1 MKQIQFK
8 KLRLL
13 NFCGIRNAEYEFGD
27 ELTIIKGKNG
37 LGKSTIANAIIYT
50 LFGKDINGNSLDI
63 KTFDKDHN
71 IIKEIPHEVELT
83 VRIID
88 TGMEPAIMNEIVL
101 KRTLTDSWKGEECR
115 NTFKYFVNGEI
126 STASDF
132 KDVVDSICPED
143 VFRLCSSTRD
153 FVCRPWQEQRNKLQ
167 ALVGNITTD
176 DIAQGDEKFNF
187 VVEALRKQDI
197 DKYVHHLKY
206 SRKEVQDQLDSV
218 PIRLEELNKSL
229 PEAQDWEAL
238 ATEKAQLNDK
248 LVWYANKIQEIR
260 TGGADKVRLDAIRKQ
275 IDFAEKRKR
284 NMEQGALNLATE
296 LATKHQSDVLTTNA
310 AVASAQLLVDG
321 LKAEMK
327 GLNDTK
333 IHAGKQKEECEKQ
346 ANEINQKTDEA
357 NASTWAWNADDGIC
371 PHCGQPLPAE
381 DVERIKKESEQNFNN
396 RKANTLKK
404 LDEDFDKL
412 QETYTSLK
420 KILEDADKDMQNNIN
435 NMTAAHKQLK
445 EAEFKKLEV
454 DADKPKTYEQILAE
468 KEEYQQV
475 VKELADLQAELDKP
489 SETSSEETA
498 KMLAEL
504 EKEREPIGIRYNEVL
519 ELLGKKEAFDR
530 ITARIAEIN
539 EDKLTYQTQLDELDE
554 QLDVAREYNQKAGQV
569 LEDRV
574 NEHFRFV
581 KWSMFKTNLKGEREA
596 TCECYHDGVPY
607 LRLNTA
613 AKVNAGIDIAYTFA
627 KCNEIEVP
635 MLLDECE
642 SVNHPICRGGQ
653 QIRMVVTTDDE
664 LKFEYPAPTVM
675 E

>member
-8 KLRLL
+8 KIKLL

-27 ELTIIKGKNG
+27 ALTIVKGKNG
-37 LGKSTIANAIIYT
+37 LGKTSVANAILYA

-83 VRIID
+83 LSVD
-88 TGMEPAIMNEIVL
+88 GEETVL

-115 NTFKYFVNGEI
+115 NTFNYYVNGEI
-126 STASDF
+126 STAGDF
-132 KDVVDSICPED
+132 KNVVDSICPED

-176 DIAQGDEKFNF
+176 DITQGDEKFDF

-197 DKYVHHLKY
+197 DKYVHHIKY
-206 SRKEVQDQLDSV
+206 KRKEVQEQLDAV

-229 PEAQDWEAL
+229 PEVQDWEAL
-238 ATEKAQLNDK
+238 STEKAQLNEK
-248 LVWYANKIQEIR
+248 LVELANKMQEIR
-260 TGGADKVRLDAIRKQ
+260 TGGADKVRLDAIRKK
-275 IDFAEKRKR
+275 IDFANKRKM
-284 NMEQGALNLATE
+284 NMEQGALNLSTE
-296 LATKHQSDVLTTNA
+296 IATKHQSDILTANA
-310 AVASAQLLVDG
+310 AVASAKRLVDD

-357 NASTWAWNADDGIC
+357 NASTWEWNAEDGIC

-412 QETYTSLK
+412 QETYTNLK
-420 KILEDADKDMQNNIN
+420 KILEDADKYMQDNMN
-435 NMTAAHKQLK
+435 NMTAAQKQLK

-489 SETSSEETA
+489 SETSSEETV

-519 ELLGKKEAFDR
+519 ESLGTKESFDR

-539 EDKLTYQTQLDELDE
+539 EDKANYQTQLDELDE
-554 QLDVAREYNQKAGQV
+554 KLDIASEYNQKACQL

-574 NEHFRFV
+574 NEHFSFV
-581 KWSMFKTNLKGEREA
+581 KWSMFKTNLKGERET

-607 LRLNTA
+607 RRLNTA
-613 AKVNAGIDIAYTFA
+613 AKVNAGIDIAYPFA
-627 KCNEIEVP
+627 KYNEIEVP

-642 SVNHPICRGGQ
+642 SVNHPICSGGQ
-653 QIRMVVTTDDE
+653 QIRFIVTTDDE
-664 LKFEYPAPTVM
+664 LKFEYPALAVM

>member
-37 LGKSTIANAIIYT
+37 LGKSTIANAIFYT

-71 IIKEIPHEVELT
+71 IIREIPHEVELT
-83 VRIID
+83 VRVHCIGEEGASNQVII
-88 TGMEPAIMNEIVL
+88 L
-101 KRTLTDSWKGEECR
+101 KRKLTDSWDVDKCT
-115 NTFKYFVNGEI
+115 NTYKYFVNGDI
-126 STASDF
+126 CTANDYCN
-132 KDVVDSICPED
+132 VVDSICPYD
-143 VFRLCSSTRD
+143 AFRLCSSSRH
-153 FVCRPWQEQRNKLQ
+153 FVCLSWQEQRNKLQ
-167 ALVGNITTD
+167 ALVGNISTD
-176 DIAQGDEKFNF
+176 DITQGDEKFDF

-229 PEAQDWEAL
+229 PKAQDWEAL
-238 ATEKAQLNDK
+238 ATEKAQLNEK
-248 LVWYANKIQEIR
+248 LVELANKIQEIR
-260 TGGADKVRLDAIRKQ
+260 TGGADKVRLDAIRKK

-284 NMEQGALNLATE
+284 NMEQSAMNLATE
-296 LATKHQSDVLTTNA
+296 QATKHQSDVITANIA
-310 AVASAQLLVDG
+310 ATKAQSLVDD
-321 LKAEMK
+321 LKATMRGYTESE
-327 GLNDTK
+327 
-333 IHAGKQKEECEKQ
+333 IHAKDKKEECERKV
-346 ANEINQKTDEA
+346 ADINNRLDEL
-357 NASTWAWNADDGIC
+357 SKSRWSWNAEDGIC

-381 DVERIKKESEQNFNN
+381 DVERIKKESKDRFNEHKSN
-396 RKANTLKK
+396 ASKKIQEEFNGIQQEYTDAKNILEKLDNDRMVTTNQLVKANKT
-404 LDEDFDKL
+404 
-412 QETYTSLK
+412 
-420 KILEDADKDMQNNIN
+420 
-435 NMTAAHKQLK
+435 LK
-445 EAEFKKLEV
+445 EAEFKKREV
-454 DADKPKTYEQILAE
+454 DAEKPKTYEQILAE

-489 SETSSEETA
+489 SETEETS
-498 KMLAEL
+498 KMLTEL

-539 EDKLTYQTQLDELDE
+539 EYKLTYRAQLDELDK
-554 QLDVAREYNQKAGQV
+554 QLDVVREYNQKADQL

-607 LRLNTA
+607 RRLNTA

-627 KCNEIEVP
+627 KYNEIEVP

-653 QIRMVVTTDDE
+653 QIRMVVTTDDK
-664 LKFEYPAPTVM
+664 LKFEYPDPALI
-675 E
+675 

>member
-37 LGKSTIANAIIYT
+37 LGKSTIANAILYT

-71 IIKEIPHEVELT
+71 IIREIPHEVELT
-83 VRIID
+83 VRVHCIGEEGASNQVII
-88 TGMEPAIMNEIVL
+88 L
-101 KRTLTDSWKGEECR
+101 KRKLTDSWDVDKCT
-115 NTFKYFVNGEI
+115 NTYKYFVNGDI
-126 STASDF
+126 CTANDYCN
-132 KDVVDSICPED
+132 VVDSICPYD
-143 VFRLCSSTRD
+143 AFRLCSSSRH
-153 FVCRPWQEQRNKLQ
+153 FVCLSWQEQRNKLQ
-167 ALVGNITTD
+167 ALVGNISTD
-176 DIAQGDEKFNF
+176 DITQGDEKFDF

-229 PEAQDWEAL
+229 PKAQDWEAL
-238 ATEKAQLNDK
+238 ATEKAQLNEK
-248 LVWYANKIQEIR
+248 LVELANKIQEIR
-260 TGGADKVRLDAIRKQ
+260 TGGADKVRLDAIRKK

-284 NMEQGALNLATE
+284 NMEQSAMNLATE
-296 LATKHQSDVLTTNA
+296 QATKHQSDVITVNIA
-310 AVASAQLLVDG
+310 ATKAQSLVDD
-321 LKAEMK
+321 LKATMRGYTESE
-327 GLNDTK
+327 
-333 IHAGKQKEECEKQ
+333 IHAKDKKEECERKV
-346 ANEINQKTDEA
+346 ADINNRLDEL
-357 NASTWAWNADDGIC
+357 SKSRWSWNAEDGIC

-381 DVERIKKESEQNFNN
+381 DVERIKKESKDRFNERKSN
-396 RKANTLKK
+396 ASKKIQEEFNGIQQEYTDAKNLLEKLDNDRMVTTNQLVKANKTLK
-404 LDEDFDKL
+404 
-412 QETYTSLK
+412 ET
-420 KILEDADKDMQNNIN
+420 
-435 NMTAAHKQLK
+435 
-445 EAEFKKLEV
+445 EFKKREV
-454 DADKPKTYEQILAE
+454 DAEKPKTYEQILAE

-489 SETSSEETA
+489 SETEETS
-498 KMLAEL
+498 KMLTEL

-539 EDKLTYQTQLDELDE
+539 EHKLTYRAQLDELDK
-554 QLDVAREYNQKAGQV
+554 QLDVVREYNQKADQL

-574 NEHFRFV
+574 NEHFSFV

-607 LRLNTA
+607 RRLNTA

-627 KCNEIEVP
+627 KYNEIEVP

-664 LKFEYPAPTVM
+664 LKFEYPSLAVM

>member
-37 LGKSTIANAIIYT
+37 LGKSTIANAILYT

-71 IIKEIPHEVELT
+71 IIREIPHEVELT
-83 VRIID
+83 VRVHCIGEEGASNQVII
-88 TGMEPAIMNEIVL
+88 L
-101 KRTLTDSWKGEECR
+101 KRKLTDSWDVDKCT
-115 NTFKYFVNGEI
+115 NTYKYFVNGDI
-126 STASDF
+126 CTANDYCN
-132 KDVVDSICPED
+132 VVDSICPYD
-143 VFRLCSSTRD
+143 AFRLCSSSRH
-153 FVCRPWQEQRNKLQ
+153 FVCLSWQEQRNKLQ
-167 ALVGNITTD
+167 ALVGNISTD
-176 DIAQGDEKFNF
+176 DIAQGDEKFDF

-229 PEAQDWEAL
+229 PKAQDWEAL
-238 ATEKAQLNDK
+238 ATEKAQLNEK
-248 LVWYANKIQEIR
+248 LVELANKIQEIR
-260 TGGADKVRLDAIRKQ
+260 TGGADKVRLDAIRKK
-275 IDFAEKRKR
+275 IEFAEKRKH
-284 NMEQGALNLATE
+284 NMEQGAMNLATE
-296 LATKHQSDVLTTNA
+296 QATKHQSDVITANIA
-310 AVASAQLLVDG
+310 ATKAQSLVDD
-321 LKAEMK
+321 LKATMRGYTESE
-327 GLNDTK
+327 
-333 IHAGKQKEECEKQ
+333 IHAKDKKEECERKV
-346 ANEINQKTDEA
+346 ADINNRLDEL
-357 NASTWAWNADDGIC
+357 SKSRWSWNAEDGIC

-381 DVERIKKESEQNFNN
+381 DVERIKKESKDRFNEHKSN
-396 RKANTLKK
+396 ASKKIQEEFSDIQQEYTDAKNILEKLDNDRMVTTNQLVKANKT
-404 LDEDFDKL
+404 
-412 QETYTSLK
+412 
-420 KILEDADKDMQNNIN
+420 
-435 NMTAAHKQLK
+435 LK
-445 EAEFKKLEV
+445 EAEFKKREV
-454 DADKPKTYEQILAE
+454 DAEKPKTYEQILAE

-489 SETSSEETA
+489 SETEETS
-498 KMLAEL
+498 KMLTEL

-539 EDKLTYQTQLDELDE
+539 EDKLTYRAQLDELDK
-554 QLDVAREYNQKAGQV
+554 QLDVVREYNQKADQL

-607 LRLNTA
+607 RRLNTA

-627 KCNEIEVP
+627 KYNEIEVP

-664 LKFEYPAPTVM
+664 LKFEYPSLAVI

>member
-1 MKQIQFK
+1 MKKIIFK
-8 KLRLL
+8 SLTML
-13 NFCGIRNAEYEFGD
+13 NFKGVRHLKVEFGD
-27 ELTIIKGKNG
+27 NLTIISGKNA
-37 LGKSTIANAIIYT
+37 LGKSSIADAIMWV
-50 LFGKDINGNSLDI
+50 LFNTGNDGNSLDI
-63 KTFDKDHN
+63 KTFDKNHN

-83 VRIID
+83 LSVD
-88 TGMEPAIMNEIVL
+88 GEETVL

-115 NTFKYFVNGEI
+115 NTFKYYVNGEI
-126 STASDF
+126 STAGDF
-132 KDVVDSICPED
+132 KNVVDSICPED

-167 ALVGNITTD
+167 ALVGNITTE
-176 DIAQGDEKFNF
+176 DITQGDEKFDF

-197 DKYVHHLKY
+197 DKYVHHIKY
-206 SRKEVQDQLDSV
+206 KRKEVQEQLDAV

-238 ATEKAQLNDK
+238 STEKAQLNEK
-248 LVWYANKIQEIR
+248 LVELANKMQEIR
-260 TGGADKVRLDAIRKQ
+260 TGGADKVRLDAIRKK
-275 IDFAEKRKR
+275 IDFANKRKM
-284 NMEQGALNLATE
+284 NMEQGALNLSTE
-296 LATKHQSDVLTTNA
+296 IATKHQSDILTANA
-310 AVASAQLLVDG
+310 AVASAQRLVDD

-357 NASTWAWNADDGIC
+357 NASTWEWNAEDGIC

-420 KILEDADKDMQNNIN
+420 KILEDADKYMQDNMN
-435 NMTAAHKQLK
+435 NMTAAQKQLK

-475 VKELADLQAELDKP
+475 VKELADLQTEPDKP
-489 SETSSEETA
+489 SETSSEESA

-504 EKEREPIGIRYNEVL
+504 EKEREPIGIRYNDVL
-519 ELLGKKEAFDR
+519 ESLGTKESFDR

-539 EDKLTYQTQLDELDE
+539 EDKVNYQTQLDELDE
-554 QLDVAREYNQKAGQV
+554 KLDIASEYNQKACQL
-569 LEDRV
+569 LEDRI
-574 NEHFRFV
+574 NEHFSYV
-581 KWSMFKTNLKGEREA
+581 KFSLFKTNLKGERET

-607 LRLNTA
+607 RRLNTA

-627 KCNEIEVP
+627 KYNEIEVP

-653 QIRMVVTTDDE
+653 QIRFVVTTDDE
-664 LKFEYPAPTVM
+664 LKFEYPALAVM

>member
-37 LGKSTIANAIIYT
+37 LGKSTIANAILYT

-71 IIKEIPHEVELT
+71 IIREIPHEVELT
-83 VRIID
+83 VRVHCIGEEGASNQVII
-88 TGMEPAIMNEIVL
+88 L
-101 KRTLTDSWKGEECR
+101 KRKLTDSWDVDKCT
-115 NTFKYFVNGEI
+115 NTYKYFVNGDI
-126 STASDF
+126 CTANDYCN
-132 KDVVDSICPED
+132 VVDSICPYD
-143 VFRLCSSTRD
+143 AFRLCSSSRH
-153 FVCRPWQEQRNKLQ
+153 FVCLSWQEQRNKLQ
-167 ALVGNITTD
+167 ALVGNISTD
-176 DIAQGDEKFNF
+176 DITQGDEKFDF

-229 PEAQDWEAL
+229 PKAQDWEAL
-238 ATEKAQLNDK
+238 ATEKAQLNEK
-248 LVWYANKIQEIR
+248 LVELANKIQEIR
-260 TGGADKVRLDAIRKQ
+260 TGGADKVRLDAIRKK

-284 NMEQGALNLATE
+284 NMEQSAMNLATE
-296 LATKHQSDVLTTNA
+296 QATKHQSDVITANIA
-310 AVASAQLLVDG
+310 ATKAQSLVDD
-321 LKAEMK
+321 LKATMRGYTESE
-327 GLNDTK
+327 
-333 IHAGKQKEECEKQ
+333 IHAKDKKEECERKV
-346 ANEINQKTDEA
+346 ADINNRLDEL
-357 NASTWAWNADDGIC
+357 SKSRWSWNAEDGIC

-381 DVERIKKESEQNFNN
+381 DVERIKKESKDRFNEHKSN
-396 RKANTLKK
+396 ASKKIQEEFNGIQQEYTDAKNILEKLDNDRMVTTNQLVKANKT
-404 LDEDFDKL
+404 
-412 QETYTSLK
+412 
-420 KILEDADKDMQNNIN
+420 
-435 NMTAAHKQLK
+435 LK
-445 EAEFKKLEV
+445 EAEFKKREV
-454 DADKPKTYEQILAE
+454 DAEKPKTYEQILAE

-489 SETSSEETA
+489 SETEETS
-498 KMLAEL
+498 KMLTEL

-539 EDKLTYQTQLDELDE
+539 EDKLTYRAQLDELDK
-554 QLDVAREYNQKAGQV
+554 QLDVVREYNQKADQL

-607 LRLNTA
+607 RRLNTA

-627 KCNEIEVP
+627 KYNEIEVP

-664 LKFEYPAPTVM
+664 LKFEYPSLAVM

>member
-37 LGKSTIANAIIYT
+37 LGKSTIANAILYT

-71 IIKEIPHEVELT
+71 IIREIPHEVELT
-83 VRIID
+83 VRVHCIGEEGASNQVII
-88 TGMEPAIMNEIVL
+88 L
-101 KRTLTDSWKGEECR
+101 KRKLTDSWDVDKCT
-115 NTFKYFVNGEI
+115 NTYKYFVNGDI
-126 STASDF
+126 CTANDYCN
-132 KDVVDSICPED
+132 VVDSICPYD
-143 VFRLCSSTRD
+143 AFRLCSSSRH
-153 FVCRPWQEQRNKLQ
+153 FVCLSWQEQRNKLQ
-167 ALVGNITTD
+167 ALVGNISTD
-176 DIAQGDEKFNF
+176 DITQGDEKFDF

-229 PEAQDWEAL
+229 PKAQDWEAL
-238 ATEKAQLNDK
+238 ATEKAQLNEK
-248 LVWYANKIQEIR
+248 LVELANKIQEIR
-260 TGGADKVRLDAIRKQ
+260 TGGADKVRLDAIRKK

-284 NMEQGALNLATE
+284 NMEQSAMNLATE
-296 LATKHQSDVLTTNA
+296 QATKHQSDVITVNIA
-310 AVASAQLLVDG
+310 ATKAQSLVDD
-321 LKAEMK
+321 LKATMRGYTESE
-327 GLNDTK
+327 
-333 IHAGKQKEECEKQ
+333 IHAKDKKEECERKV
-346 ANEINQKTDEA
+346 ADINNRLDEL
-357 NASTWAWNADDGIC
+357 SKSRWSWNAEDGIC

-381 DVERIKKESEQNFNN
+381 DVERIKKESKDRFNERKSN
-396 RKANTLKK
+396 ASKKIQEEFNGIQQEYTDAKNLLEKLDNDRMVTTNQLVKANKTLK
-404 LDEDFDKL
+404 
-412 QETYTSLK
+412 ET
-420 KILEDADKDMQNNIN
+420 
-435 NMTAAHKQLK
+435 
-445 EAEFKKLEV
+445 EFKKREV
-454 DADKPKTYEQILAE
+454 DAEKPKTYEQILAE

-475 VKELADLQAELDKP
+475 VKELADLQDELDKP
-489 SETSSEETA
+489 SETEETS
-498 KMLAEL
+498 KMLTEL

-539 EDKLTYQTQLDELDE
+539 EHKLTYRAQLDELDK
-554 QLDVAREYNQKAGQV
+554 QLDVVREYNQKADQL

-574 NEHFRFV
+574 NEHFSFV

-607 LRLNTA
+607 RRLNTA

-627 KCNEIEVP
+627 KYNEIEVP

-664 LKFEYPAPTVM
+664 LKFEYPSLAVM

>member
-37 LGKSTIANAIIYT
+37 LGKSTIANAIFYT

-71 IIKEIPHEVELT
+71 IIREIPHEVELT
-83 VRIID
+83 VRVHCIGEEGASNQVII
-88 TGMEPAIMNEIVL
+88 L
-101 KRTLTDSWKGEECR
+101 KRKLTDSWDVDKCT
-115 NTFKYFVNGEI
+115 NTYKYFVNGDI
-126 STASDF
+126 CTANDYCN
-132 KDVVDSICPED
+132 VVDSICPYD
-143 VFRLCSSTRD
+143 AFRLCSSSRH
-153 FVCRPWQEQRNKLQ
+153 FVCLSWQEQRNKLQ
-167 ALVGNITTD
+167 ALVGNISTD
-176 DIAQGDEKFNF
+176 DITQGDEKFDF

-229 PEAQDWEAL
+229 PKAQDWEAL
-238 ATEKAQLNDK
+238 ATEKAQLNEK
-248 LVWYANKIQEIR
+248 LVELANKIQEIR
-260 TGGADKVRLDAIRKQ
+260 TGGADKVRLDAIRKK

-284 NMEQGALNLATE
+284 NMEQSAMNLATE
-296 LATKHQSDVLTTNA
+296 QATKHQSDVITVNIA
-310 AVASAQLLVDG
+310 ATKAQSLVDD
-321 LKAEMK
+321 LKATMRGYTESE
-327 GLNDTK
+327 
-333 IHAGKQKEECEKQ
+333 IHAKDKKEECERKV
-346 ANEINQKTDEA
+346 ADINNRLDEL
-357 NASTWAWNADDGIC
+357 SKSRWSWNAEDGIC

-381 DVERIKKESEQNFNN
+381 DVERIKKESKDRFNERKSN
-396 RKANTLKK
+396 ASKKIQEEFNGIQQEYTDAKNLLEKLDNDRMVTTNQLVKANKTLK
-404 LDEDFDKL
+404 
-412 QETYTSLK
+412 ET
-420 KILEDADKDMQNNIN
+420 
-435 NMTAAHKQLK
+435 
-445 EAEFKKLEV
+445 EFKKREV
-454 DADKPKTYEQILAE
+454 DAEKPKTYEQILAE

-489 SETSSEETA
+489 SETEETS
-498 KMLAEL
+498 KMLTEL

-539 EDKLTYQTQLDELDE
+539 EHKLTYRAQLDELDK
-554 QLDVAREYNQKAGQV
+554 QLDVVREYNQKADQL

-574 NEHFRFV
+574 NEHFSFV

-607 LRLNTA
+607 RRLNTA

-627 KCNEIEVP
+627 KYNEIEVP

-664 LKFEYPAPTVM
+664 LKFEYPSLAVM

>member
-37 LGKSTIANAIIYT
+37 LGKSTIANAIFYT

-71 IIKEIPHEVELT
+71 IIREIPHEVELT
-83 VRIID
+83 VRVHCIGEEGASNQVII
-88 TGMEPAIMNEIVL
+88 L
-101 KRTLTDSWKGEECR
+101 KRKLTDSWDVDKCT
-115 NTFKYFVNGEI
+115 NTYKYFVNGDI
-126 STASDF
+126 CTANDYCN
-132 KDVVDSICPED
+132 VVDSICPYD
-143 VFRLCSSTRD
+143 AFRLCSSSRH
-153 FVCRPWQEQRNKLQ
+153 FVCLSWQEQRNKLQ
-167 ALVGNITTD
+167 ALVGNISTD
-176 DIAQGDEKFNF
+176 DITQGDEKFDF

-229 PEAQDWEAL
+229 PKAQDWEAL
-238 ATEKAQLNDK
+238 ATEKAQLNEK
-248 LVWYANKIQEIR
+248 LVELANKIQEIR
-260 TGGADKVRLDAIRKQ
+260 TGGADKVRLDAIRKK

-284 NMEQGALNLATE
+284 NMEQSAMNLATE
-296 LATKHQSDVLTTNA
+296 QATKHQSDVITVYIA
-310 AVASAQLLVDG
+310 ATKAQSLADD
-321 LKAEMK
+321 LKATMRGYTESE
-327 GLNDTK
+327 
-333 IHAGKQKEECEKQ
+333 IHAKDKKEECERKV
-346 ANEINQKTDEA
+346 ADINNRLEELSK
-357 NASTWAWNADDGIC
+357 SRWSWNAEDGIC

-381 DVERIKKESEQNFNN
+381 DVERIKKESKDRFNERKSN
-396 RKANTLKK
+396 ASKKVQEEFNGIQQEYTDAKNILEKLDNDRMVTTNQLVKANKT
-404 LDEDFDKL
+404 
-412 QETYTSLK
+412 
-420 KILEDADKDMQNNIN
+420 
-435 NMTAAHKQLK
+435 LK

-454 DADKPKTYEQILAE
+454 DAEKPKTYEQILAE

-475 VKELADLQAELDKP
+475 VKGIADLQAELDKP
-489 SETSSEETA
+489 SETEETS
-498 KMLAEL
+498 KMLTEL

-539 EDKLTYQTQLDELDE
+539 EYKLTYRAQLDELDK
-554 QLDVAREYNQKAGQV
+554 QLDVVREYNQKADQL

-607 LRLNTA
+607 RRLNTA

-627 KCNEIEVP
+627 KYNEIEVP

-653 QIRMVVTTDDE
+653 QIRMVVTTDDK
-664 LKFEYPAPTVM
+664 LKFEYPSLAVM

>member
-8 KLRLL
+8 KIKLL

-37 LGKSTIANAIIYT
+37 LGKSTIANSILYA

-63 KTFDKDHN
+63 KTFDKNHN

-83 VRIID
+83 LSVD
-88 TGMEPAIMNEIVL
+88 GDEIVL

-115 NTFKYFVNGEI
+115 NTFKYYVDGEI
-126 STASDF
+126 FTAGDF
-132 KDVVDSICPED
+132 KNVVDSICPED

-167 ALVGNITTD
+167 ALVGHITSD
-176 DIAQGDEKFNF
+176 DITQGDEKFDF

-197 DKYVHHLKY
+197 DKYVHHIKY
-206 SRKEVQDQLDSV
+206 KRKEVQEQLDAV

-238 ATEKAQLNDK
+238 STEKAQLNEK
-248 LVWYANKIQEIR
+248 LVELANKMQEIR
-260 TGGADKVRLDAIRKQ
+260 TGGADKVRLDAIRKK
-275 IDFAEKRKR
+275 IDFANKRKM
-284 NMEQGALNLATE
+284 NMEQGALNLSTE
-296 LATKHQSDVLTTNA
+296 IATKHQSDILTANA
-310 AVASAQLLVDG
+310 AVASAQRLVDD

-357 NASTWAWNADDGIC
+357 NASTWEWNAEDGIC

-420 KILEDADKDMQNNIN
+420 KILEDADKYMQDNMN
-435 NMTAAHKQLK
+435 NMTAAQKQLK
-445 EAEFKKLEV
+445 EAEYKKLEI

-519 ELLGKKEAFDR
+519 ELLGTKESFDR
-530 ITARIAEIN
+530 ITARIAAIN
-539 EDKLTYQTQLDELDE
+539 EDKLSYQTLLDELDE
-554 QLDVAREYNQKAGQV
+554 KLDIASEYNQKACQL
-569 LEDRV
+569 LEDRI
-574 NEHFRFV
+574 NEHFSYV
-581 KWSMFKTNLKGEREA
+581 KFSLFKTNLKGERET
-596 TCECYHDGVPY
+596 TCECYHAGVPY
-607 LRLNTA
+607 RRLNTA

-627 KCNEIEVP
+627 KYNEIEVP

-653 QIRMVVTTDDE
+653 QIRFVVTTDDE
-664 LKFEYPAPTVM
+664 LKFEYPALAVM

>member
-37 LGKSTIANAIIYT
+37 LGKSTIANAILYT

-71 IIKEIPHEVELT
+71 IIREIPHEAELT
-83 VRIID
+83 VRVHCIGEEGASNQVII
-88 TGMEPAIMNEIVL
+88 L
-101 KRTLTDSWKGEECR
+101 KRKLTDSWDVDKCT
-115 NTFKYFVNGEI
+115 NTYKYFVNGDI
-126 STASDF
+126 CTANDYCN
-132 KDVVDSICPED
+132 VVDSICPYD
-143 VFRLCSSTRD
+143 AFRLCSSSRH
-153 FVCRPWQEQRNKLQ
+153 FVCLSWQEQRNKLQ
-167 ALVGNITTD
+167 ALVGNISTD
-176 DIAQGDEKFNF
+176 DITQGDEKFDF

-229 PEAQDWEAL
+229 PKAQDWEAL
-238 ATEKAQLNDK
+238 AIEKAQLNEK
-248 LVWYANKIQEIR
+248 LVELANKIQEIR
-260 TGGADKVRLDAIRKQ
+260 TGGADKVRLDAIRKK

-284 NMEQGALNLATE
+284 NMEQSAMNLATE
-296 LATKHQSDVLTTNA
+296 QATKHQSDVITANIA
-310 AVASAQLLVDG
+310 ATKAQSLVDD
-321 LKAEMK
+321 LKATMRGYTESE
-327 GLNDTK
+327 
-333 IHAGKQKEECEKQ
+333 IHAKDKKEECERKV
-346 ANEINQKTDEA
+346 ADINNRLDEL
-357 NASTWAWNADDGIC
+357 SKSRWSWNAEDGIC

-381 DVERIKKESEQNFNN
+381 DVERIKKESKDRFNEHKSN
-396 RKANTLKK
+396 ASKKIQEEFNGIQQEYTDAKNILEKLDNDRMVTTNQLVKANKTLK
-404 LDEDFDKL
+404 
-412 QETYTSLK
+412 ET
-420 KILEDADKDMQNNIN
+420 
-435 NMTAAHKQLK
+435 
-445 EAEFKKLEV
+445 EFKKREV
-454 DADKPKTYEQILAE
+454 DAEKPKTYEQILAE

-489 SETSSEETA
+489 SETEETS
-498 KMLAEL
+498 KMLTEL

-539 EDKLTYQTQLDELDE
+539 EDKLTYRAQLDELDK
-554 QLDVAREYNQKAGQV
+554 QLDVVREYNQKADQL

-574 NEHFRFV
+574 NEHFSFV

-607 LRLNTA
+607 RRLNTA

-627 KCNEIEVP
+627 KYNEIEVP

-664 LKFEYPAPTVM
+664 LKFEYPSLAVM

>member
-37 LGKSTIANAIIYT
+37 LGKSTIANAILYT

-63 KTFDKDHN
+63 KTFDKDNN
-71 IIKEIPHEVELT
+71 IIREIPHEVELT
-83 VRIID
+83 VRVHCIGEEGASNQVII
-88 TGMEPAIMNEIVL
+88 L
-101 KRTLTDSWKGEECR
+101 KRKLTDSWDVDKCT
-115 NTFKYFVNGEI
+115 NTYKYFVNGDI
-126 STASDF
+126 CTANDYCN
-132 KDVVDSICPED
+132 VVDSICPYD
-143 VFRLCSSTRD
+143 AFRLCSSSRH
-153 FVCRPWQEQRNKLQ
+153 FVCLSWQEQRNKLQ
-167 ALVGNITTD
+167 ALVGNISTD
-176 DIAQGDEKFNF
+176 DITQGDEKFDF

-229 PEAQDWEAL
+229 PKAQDWEAL
-238 ATEKAQLNDK
+238 ATEKAQLNEK
-248 LVWYANKIQEIR
+248 LVELANKIQEIR
-260 TGGADKVRLDAIRKQ
+260 TGGADKVRLDAIRKK

-284 NMEQGALNLATE
+284 NMEQSAMNLATE
-296 LATKHQSDVLTTNA
+296 QATKHQSDVITANIA
-310 AVASAQLLVDG
+310 ATKAQSLVDD
-321 LKAEMK
+321 LKATMRGYTESE
-327 GLNDTK
+327 
-333 IHAGKQKEECEKQ
+333 IHAKDKKEECERKV
-346 ANEINQKTDEA
+346 ADINNRLDEL
-357 NASTWAWNADDGIC
+357 SKSRWSWNAEDGIC

-381 DVERIKKESEQNFNN
+381 DVERIKKESKDRFNEHKSN
-396 RKANTLKK
+396 ASKKIQEEFNGIQQEYTDAKNILEKLDNDRMVTTNQLVKANKT
-404 LDEDFDKL
+404 
-412 QETYTSLK
+412 
-420 KILEDADKDMQNNIN
+420 
-435 NMTAAHKQLK
+435 LK
-445 EAEFKKLEV
+445 EAEFKKREV
-454 DADKPKTYEQILAE
+454 DAEKPKTYEQILAE

-489 SETSSEETA
+489 FETEETS
-498 KMLAEL
+498 KMLTEL

-539 EDKLTYQTQLDELDE
+539 EDKLTYRAQLDELDK
-554 QLDVAREYNQKAGQV
+554 QLDVVREYNQKADQL

-607 LRLNTA
+607 RRLNTA

-627 KCNEIEVP
+627 KYNEIEVP

-664 LKFEYPAPTVM
+664 LKFEYPSLAVM

>member
-37 LGKSTIANAIIYT
+37 LGKSTIANAIFYT

-71 IIKEIPHEVELT
+71 IIREIPHEVELT
-83 VRIID
+83 VRVHCIGEEGASNQVII
-88 TGMEPAIMNEIVL
+88 L
-101 KRTLTDSWKGEECR
+101 KRKLTDSWDVDKCT
-115 NTFKYFVNGEI
+115 NTYKYFVNGDI
-126 STASDF
+126 CTANDYCN
-132 KDVVDSICPED
+132 VVDSICPYD
-143 VFRLCSSTRD
+143 AFRLCSSSRH
-153 FVCRPWQEQRNKLQ
+153 FVCLSWQEQRNKLQ
-167 ALVGNITTD
+167 ALVGNISTD
-176 DIAQGDEKFNF
+176 DITQGDEKFDF

-229 PEAQDWEAL
+229 PKAQDWEAL
-238 ATEKAQLNDK
+238 ATEKAQLNEK
-248 LVWYANKIQEIR
+248 LVELANKIQEIR
-260 TGGADKVRLDAIRKQ
+260 TGGADKVRLDAIRKK

-284 NMEQGALNLATE
+284 NMEQSAMNLATE
-296 LATKHQSDVLTTNA
+296 QATKHQSDVITANIA
-310 AVASAQLLVDG
+310 ATKAQSLVDD
-321 LKAEMK
+321 LKATMRGYTESE
-327 GLNDTK
+327 
-333 IHAGKQKEECEKQ
+333 IHAKDKKEECERKV
-346 ANEINQKTDEA
+346 ADINNRLDEL
-357 NASTWAWNADDGIC
+357 SKSRWSWNAEDGIC

-381 DVERIKKESEQNFNN
+381 DVERIKKESKDRFNEHKSN
-396 RKANTLKK
+396 ASKKIQEEFNGIQQEYTDAKNILEKLDNDRMVTTNQLVKANKT
-404 LDEDFDKL
+404 
-412 QETYTSLK
+412 
-420 KILEDADKDMQNNIN
+420 
-435 NMTAAHKQLK
+435 LK
-445 EAEFKKLEV
+445 EAEFKKREV
-454 DADKPKTYEQILAE
+454 DAEKPKTYEQILAE

-489 SETSSEETA
+489 FETEETS
-498 KMLAEL
+498 KMLTEL

-539 EDKLTYQTQLDELDE
+539 EDKLTYRAQLDELDK
-554 QLDVAREYNQKAGQV
+554 QLDVVREYNQKADQL

-607 LRLNTA
+607 RRLNTA

-627 KCNEIEVP
+627 KYNEIEVP

-664 LKFEYPAPTVM
+664 LKFEYPSLAVM

>member
-37 LGKSTIANAIIYT
+37 LGKSTIANAIFYT

-71 IIKEIPHEVELT
+71 IIREIPHEVELT
-83 VRIID
+83 VRVHCIGEEGASNQVII
-88 TGMEPAIMNEIVL
+88 L
-101 KRTLTDSWKGEECR
+101 KRKLTDSWDVDKCT
-115 NTFKYFVNGEI
+115 NTYKYFVNGDI
-126 STASDF
+126 CTTNDYCN
-132 KDVVDSICPED
+132 VVDSICPYD
-143 VFRLCSSTRD
+143 AFRLCSSSRH
-153 FVCRPWQEQRNKLQ
+153 FVCLSWQEQRNKLQ
-167 ALVGNITTD
+167 ALVGNISTD
-176 DIAQGDEKFNF
+176 DITQGDEKFDF

-229 PEAQDWEAL
+229 PKAQDWEAL
-238 ATEKAQLNDK
+238 ATEKAQLNEK
-248 LVWYANKIQEIR
+248 LVELANKIQEIR
-260 TGGADKVRLDAIRKQ
+260 TGGADKVRLDAIRKK

-284 NMEQGALNLATE
+284 NMEQSAMNLATE
-296 LATKHQSDVLTTNA
+296 QATKHQSDVITVNI
-310 AVASAQLLVDG
+310 AVKKAQSLVDD
-321 LKAEMK
+321 LKATMRGYTESE
-327 GLNDTK
+327 
-333 IHAGKQKEECEKQ
+333 IHAKDKKEECERKVVD
-346 ANEINQKTDEA
+346 INNRLDEL
-357 NASTWAWNADDGIC
+357 SKSRWSWNAEDGIC

-381 DVERIKKESEQNFNN
+381 DVERIKKESKDRFNEHKSN
-396 RKANTLKK
+396 ASKKIQEEFNGIQQEYTDAKNILEKLDNDRMVTTNQLVKANKT
-404 LDEDFDKL
+404 
-412 QETYTSLK
+412 
-420 KILEDADKDMQNNIN
+420 
-435 NMTAAHKQLK
+435 LK
-445 EAEFKKLEV
+445 EAEFKKREV
-454 DADKPKTYEQILAE
+454 DAEKPKTYEQILAE

-475 VKELADLQAELDKP
+475 VKEIADLKAELDKP
-489 SETSSEETA
+489 SETEETS
-498 KMLAEL
+498 KMLTEL

-539 EDKLTYQTQLDELDE
+539 EDKLTYRAQLDELDK
-554 QLDVAREYNQKAGQV
+554 QLDVVREYNQKANQL

-607 LRLNTA
+607 RRLNTA

-627 KCNEIEVP
+627 KYNEIEVP

-664 LKFEYPAPTVM
+664 LKFEYPSLAVM

>member
-37 LGKSTIANAIIYT
+37 LGKSTIANAILYT

-71 IIKEIPHEVELT
+71 IIREIPHEVELT
-83 VRIID
+83 VRVHCIGEEGASNQVII
-88 TGMEPAIMNEIVL
+88 L
-101 KRTLTDSWKGEECR
+101 KRKLTDSWDVDKCT
-115 NTFKYFVNGEI
+115 NTYKYFVNGDI
-126 STASDF
+126 CTANDYCN
-132 KDVVDSICPED
+132 VVDSICPYD
-143 VFRLCSSTRD
+143 AFRLCSSSRH
-153 FVCRPWQEQRNKLQ
+153 FVCLSWQEQRNKLQ
-167 ALVGNITTD
+167 ALVGNISTD
-176 DIAQGDEKFNF
+176 DITQGDEKFDF

-229 PEAQDWEAL
+229 PKAQDWEAL
-238 ATEKAQLNDK
+238 ATEKAQLNEK
-248 LVWYANKIQEIR
+248 LVELANKIQEIR
-260 TGGADKVRLDAIRKQ
+260 TGGADKVRLDAIRKK

-284 NMEQGALNLATE
+284 NMEQSAMNLATE
-296 LATKHQSDVLTTNA
+296 QATKHQSDVITADIA
-310 AVASAQLLVDG
+310 ATKAQSLVDD
-321 LKAEMK
+321 LKATMRGYTESE
-327 GLNDTK
+327 
-333 IHAGKQKEECEKQ
+333 IHAKDKKEECERKV
-346 ANEINQKTDEA
+346 ADINNRLDEL
-357 NASTWAWNADDGIC
+357 SKSRWSWNAEDGIC

-381 DVERIKKESEQNFNN
+381 DVERIKKESKDRFNEHKSN
-396 RKANTLKK
+396 ASKKIQEEFNGIQQEYTDAKNILEKLDNDRMVTTNQLVKANKT
-404 LDEDFDKL
+404 
-412 QETYTSLK
+412 
-420 KILEDADKDMQNNIN
+420 
-435 NMTAAHKQLK
+435 LK
-445 EAEFKKLEV
+445 EAEFKKREV
-454 DADKPKTYEQILAE
+454 DAEKPKTYEQILAE

-489 SETSSEETA
+489 SETEETS
-498 KMLAEL
+498 KMLTEL

-539 EDKLTYQTQLDELDE
+539 EYKLTYRAQLDELDK
-554 QLDVAREYNQKAGQV
+554 QLDVVREYNQKADQL

-607 LRLNTA
+607 RRLNTA

-627 KCNEIEVP
+627 KYNEIEVP

-664 LKFEYPAPTVM
+664 LKFEYPSLAVM

>member
-1 MKQIQFK
+1 MKQILFK

-37 LGKSTIANAIIYT
+37 LGKSTIANAILYT

-71 IIKEIPHEVELT
+71 IIREIPHEVELT
-83 VRIID
+83 VRVHCIGEEGASNQVII
-88 TGMEPAIMNEIVL
+88 L
-101 KRTLTDSWKGEECR
+101 KRKLTDSWDVDKCT
-115 NTFKYFVNGEI
+115 NTYKYFVNGDI
-126 STASDF
+126 CTANDYCN
-132 KDVVDSICPED
+132 VVDSICPYD
-143 VFRLCSSTRD
+143 AFRLCSSSRH
-153 FVCRPWQEQRNKLQ
+153 FVCLSWQEQRNKLQ
-167 ALVGNITTD
+167 ALVGNISTD
-176 DIAQGDEKFNF
+176 DITQGDEKFDF

-229 PEAQDWEAL
+229 PKAQDWEAL
-238 ATEKAQLNDK
+238 ATEKAQLNEK
-248 LVWYANKIQEIR
+248 LVELANKIQEIR
-260 TGGADKVRLDAIRKQ
+260 TGGADKVRLDAIRKK
-275 IDFAEKRKR
+275 IDFAEKGKR
-284 NMEQGALNLATE
+284 NMEQSAMNLATE
-296 LATKHQSDVLTTNA
+296 QATKHQSDVITANIA
-310 AVASAQLLVDG
+310 AKKAQSLVDD
-321 LKAEMK
+321 LKATMRGYTESE
-327 GLNDTK
+327 
-333 IHAGKQKEECEKQ
+333 IHAKDKKEECERKV
-346 ANEINQKTDEA
+346 ADINNRLDEL
-357 NASTWAWNADDGIC
+357 SKSRWSWNAEDGIC

-381 DVERIKKESEQNFNN
+381 DVERIKKESKDRFNEHKSN
-396 RKANTLKK
+396 ASKKIQEEFNGIQQEYTDAKNILEKLDNDRMVTTNQLVKANKT
-404 LDEDFDKL
+404 
-412 QETYTSLK
+412 
-420 KILEDADKDMQNNIN
+420 
-435 NMTAAHKQLK
+435 LK
-445 EAEFKKLEV
+445 EAEFKKREV
-454 DADKPKTYEQILAE
+454 DAEKPKTYEQILAE

-489 SETSSEETA
+489 SETEETS
-498 KMLAEL
+498 KMLTEL

-539 EDKLTYQTQLDELDE
+539 ENKLTYRAQLDELDK
-554 QLDVAREYNQKAGQV
+554 QLDVVREYNQKADQL

-596 TCECYHDGVPY
+596 TCECYHDGVSY
-607 LRLNTA
+607 RRLNTA

-627 KCNEIEVP
+627 KYNEIEVP

-664 LKFEYPAPTVM
+664 LKFEYPSLAVM

>member
-37 LGKSTIANAIIYT
+37 LGKSTIANAILYT

-71 IIKEIPHEVELT
+71 IIREIPHEVELT
-83 VRIID
+83 VRVHCIGEEGASNQVII
-88 TGMEPAIMNEIVL
+88 L
-101 KRTLTDSWKGEECR
+101 KRKLTDSWDVDKCT
-115 NTFKYFVNGEI
+115 NTYKYFVNGDI
-126 STASDF
+126 CTANDYCN
-132 KDVVDSICPED
+132 VVDSICPYD
-143 VFRLCSSTRD
+143 AFRLCSSSRH
-153 FVCRPWQEQRNKLQ
+153 FVCLSWQEQRNKLQ
-167 ALVGNITTD
+167 ALVGNISTD
-176 DIAQGDEKFNF
+176 DITQGDEKFDF

-229 PEAQDWEAL
+229 PKAQDWEAL
-238 ATEKAQLNDK
+238 ATEKAQLNEK
-248 LVWYANKIQEIR
+248 LVELANKIQEIR
-260 TGGADKVRLDAIRKQ
+260 TGGADKVRLDAIRKK

-284 NMEQGALNLATE
+284 NMEQSAMNLATE
-296 LATKHQSDVLTTNA
+296 QATKHQSDVITANIA
-310 AVASAQLLVDG
+310 ATKAQSLVDD
-321 LKAEMK
+321 LKATMRGYTESE
-327 GLNDTK
+327 
-333 IHAGKQKEECEKQ
+333 IHAKDKKEECERKV
-346 ANEINQKTDEA
+346 ADINNRLDEL
-357 NASTWAWNADDGIC
+357 SKSRWSWNAEDGIC

-381 DVERIKKESEQNFNN
+381 DVERIKKESKDRFNEHKSN
-396 RKANTLKK
+396 ASKKIQEEFNGIQQEYTDAKNILEKLDNDRMVTTNQLVKANKT
-404 LDEDFDKL
+404 
-412 QETYTSLK
+412 
-420 KILEDADKDMQNNIN
+420 
-435 NMTAAHKQLK
+435 LK
-445 EAEFKKLEV
+445 EAEFKKREV
-454 DADKPKTYEQILAE
+454 DAEKPKTYEQILAE

-489 SETSSEETA
+489 SETEETS
-498 KMLAEL
+498 KMLTEL

-539 EDKLTYQTQLDELDE
+539 EYKLTYRAQLDELDK
-554 QLDVAREYNQKAGQV
+554 QLDVVREYNQKAGQL

-607 LRLNTA
+607 RRLNTA

-627 KCNEIEVP
+627 KYNEIEVP

-664 LKFEYPAPTVM
+664 LKFEYPSLAVM

>member
-1 MKQIQFK
+1 MKKIIIK

-37 LGKSTIANAIIYT
+37 LGKSTIANAILYT

-71 IIKEIPHEVELT
+71 IIREIPHEVELT
-83 VRIID
+83 VRVHCIGEEGASNQVII
-88 TGMEPAIMNEIVL
+88 L
-101 KRTLTDSWKGEECR
+101 KRKLTDSWDVDKCT
-115 NTFKYFVNGEI
+115 NTYKYFVNGDI
-126 STASDF
+126 CTANDYCN
-132 KDVVDSICPED
+132 VVDSICPYD
-143 VFRLCSSTRD
+143 AFRLCSSSRH
-153 FVCRPWQEQRNKLQ
+153 FVCLSWQEQRNKLQ
-167 ALVGNITTD
+167 ALVGNISTD
-176 DIAQGDEKFNF
+176 DITQGDEKFDF

-229 PEAQDWEAL
+229 PKAQDWEAL
-238 ATEKAQLNDK
+238 ATEKAQLNEK
-248 LVWYANKIQEIR
+248 LVELANKIQEIR
-260 TGGADKVRLDAIRKQ
+260 TGGADKVRLDAIRKK

-284 NMEQGALNLATE
+284 NMEQSAMNLATE
-296 LATKHQSDVLTTNA
+296 QATKHQSDVITANIA
-310 AVASAQLLVDG
+310 ATKAQSLVDD
-321 LKAEMK
+321 LKATMRGYTESE
-327 GLNDTK
+327 
-333 IHAGKQKEECEKQ
+333 IHAKDKKEECERKV
-346 ANEINQKTDEA
+346 ADINNRLDEL
-357 NASTWAWNADDGIC
+357 SKSRWSWNAEDGIC

-381 DVERIKKESEQNFNN
+381 DVERIKKESKDRFNEHKSN
-396 RKANTLKK
+396 ASKKIQEEFNGIQQEYTDAKNILEKLDNDRMVTTNQLVKANKT
-404 LDEDFDKL
+404 
-412 QETYTSLK
+412 
-420 KILEDADKDMQNNIN
+420 
-435 NMTAAHKQLK
+435 LK
-445 EAEFKKLEV
+445 EAEFKKREV
-454 DADKPKTYEQILAE
+454 DAEKPKTYEQILAE

-489 SETSSEETA
+489 SETEETS
-498 KMLAEL
+498 KMLTEL

-539 EDKLTYQTQLDELDE
+539 EYKLTYRAQLDELDK
-554 QLDVAREYNQKAGQV
+554 QLDVVREYNQKADQL

-607 LRLNTA
+607 RRLNTA

-627 KCNEIEVP
+627 KYNEIEVP

-664 LKFEYPAPTVM
+664 LKFEYPSLAVM

>member
-37 LGKSTIANAIIYT
+37 LGKSTIANAIFYT

-71 IIKEIPHEVELT
+71 IIREIPHEVELT
-83 VRIID
+83 VRVHCIGEEGASNQVII
-88 TGMEPAIMNEIVL
+88 L
-101 KRTLTDSWKGEECR
+101 KRKLTDSWDVDKCT
-115 NTFKYFVNGEI
+115 NTYKYFVNGDI
-126 STASDF
+126 CTANDYCN
-132 KDVVDSICPED
+132 VVDSICPYD
-143 VFRLCSSTRD
+143 AFRLCSSSRH
-153 FVCRPWQEQRNKLQ
+153 FVCLSWQEQRNKLQ
-167 ALVGNITTD
+167 ALVGNISTD
-176 DIAQGDEKFNF
+176 DITQGDEKFDF

-206 SRKEVQDQLDSV
+206 SRNEVQDQLDSV

-229 PEAQDWEAL
+229 PKAQDWEAL
-238 ATEKAQLNDK
+238 ATEKAQLNEK
-248 LVWYANKIQEIR
+248 LVELANKIQEIR
-260 TGGADKVRLDAIRKQ
+260 TGGADKVRLDAIRKK

-284 NMEQGALNLATE
+284 NMEQSAMNLATE
-296 LATKHQSDVLTTNA
+296 QATKHQSDVITANIA
-310 AVASAQLLVDG
+310 ATKAQSLVDD
-321 LKAEMK
+321 LKATMRGYTESE
-327 GLNDTK
+327 
-333 IHAGKQKEECEKQ
+333 IHAKDKKEECERKV
-346 ANEINQKTDEA
+346 ADINNRLDEL
-357 NASTWAWNADDGIC
+357 SKSRWSWNAEDGIC

-381 DVERIKKESEQNFNN
+381 DVERIKKESKDRFNEHKSN
-396 RKANTLKK
+396 ASKKIQEEFNGIQQEYTDAKNILEKLDNDRMVTTNQLVKANKT
-404 LDEDFDKL
+404 
-412 QETYTSLK
+412 
-420 KILEDADKDMQNNIN
+420 
-435 NMTAAHKQLK
+435 LK
-445 EAEFKKLEV
+445 EAEGKKREV
-454 DADKPKTYEQILAE
+454 DAEKPKTYEQILAE

-489 SETSSEETA
+489 SETEETS
-498 KMLAEL
+498 KMLTEL

-539 EDKLTYQTQLDELDE
+539 EDKLTYRAQLDELDK
-554 QLDVAREYNQKAGQV
+554 QLDVVREYNQKTDQL

-607 LRLNTA
+607 RRLNTA

-627 KCNEIEVP
+627 KYNEIEVP

-653 QIRMVVTTDDE
+653 QIRMVVTTDDK
-664 LKFEYPAPTVM
+664 LKFEYPSLAVM

>member
-37 LGKSTIANAIIYT
+37 LGKSTIANAIFYT

-71 IIKEIPHEVELT
+71 IIREIPHEVELT
-83 VRIID
+83 VRVHCIGEEGASNQVII
-88 TGMEPAIMNEIVL
+88 L
-101 KRTLTDSWKGEECR
+101 KRKLTDSWDVDKCT
-115 NTFKYFVNGEI
+115 NTYKYFVNGDI
-126 STASDF
+126 CTANDYCN
-132 KDVVDSICPED
+132 VVDSICPYD
-143 VFRLCSSTRD
+143 AFRLCSSSRH
-153 FVCRPWQEQRNKLQ
+153 FVCLSWQEQRNKLQ
-167 ALVGNITTD
+167 ALVGNISTD
-176 DIAQGDEKFNF
+176 DITQGDEKFDF

-229 PEAQDWEAL
+229 PKAQDWEAL
-238 ATEKAQLNDK
+238 ATEKAQLNEK
-248 LVWYANKIQEIR
+248 LVELANKIQEIR
-260 TGGADKVRLDAIRKQ
+260 TGGADKVRLDAIRKK

-284 NMEQGALNLATE
+284 NMEQSAMNLATE
-296 LATKHQSDVLTTNA
+296 QATKHQSDVITVYIA
-310 AVASAQLLVDG
+310 ATKAQSLVDD
-321 LKAEMK
+321 LKATMRGYTESE
-327 GLNDTK
+327 
-333 IHAGKQKEECEKQ
+333 IHAKDKKEECERKV
-346 ANEINQKTDEA
+346 ADINNRFEELSK
-357 NASTWAWNADDGIC
+357 SRWSWNAEDGIC

-381 DVERIKKESEQNFNN
+381 DVERIKKESKDRFNERKSN
-396 RKANTLKK
+396 ASKKVQEEFNGIQQEYTDAKNILEKLDNDRMVTTNQLVKANKT
-404 LDEDFDKL
+404 
-412 QETYTSLK
+412 
-420 KILEDADKDMQNNIN
+420 
-435 NMTAAHKQLK
+435 LK

-454 DADKPKTYEQILAE
+454 DAEKPKTYEQILAE

-475 VKELADLQAELDKP
+475 VKGIADLQAELDKP
-489 SETSSEETA
+489 SETEETS
-498 KMLAEL
+498 KMLTEL

-539 EDKLTYQTQLDELDE
+539 EYKLTYRAQLDELDK
-554 QLDVAREYNQKAGQV
+554 QLDVVREYNQKADQL

-607 LRLNTA
+607 RRLNTA
-613 AKVNAGIDIAYTFA
+613 AKMNAGIDIAYTFA
-627 KCNEIEVP
+627 KYNEIEVP

-653 QIRMVVTTDDE
+653 QIRMVVTTDDK
-664 LKFEYPAPTVM
+664 LKFEYPSLAVM

>member
-8 KLRLL
+8 KIKLL

-27 ELTIIKGKNG
+27 ALTIIKGKNG
-37 LGKSTIANAIIYT
+37 LGKSTIANSILYA

-71 IIKEIPHEVELT
+71 IIREIPHEVELT
-83 VRIID
+83 LSVD
-88 TGMEPAIMNEIVL
+88 GEETVL
-101 KRTLTDSWKGEECR
+101 KRSLTDSWKGEECR
-115 NTFKYFVNGEI
+115 NTFKYYVNGEI
-126 STASDF
+126 STAGDF
-132 KDVVDSICPED
+132 KNVVDSICPED

-167 ALVGNITTD
+167 ALVGNITSD
-176 DIAQGDEKFNF
+176 DITQGDEKFDF

-197 DKYVHHLKY
+197 DKYVHHIKY
-206 SRKEVQDQLDSV
+206 KRKEVQEQLDAV

-238 ATEKAQLNDK
+238 STEKAQLNEK
-248 LVWYANKIQEIR
+248 LVELANKMQEIR
-260 TGGADKVRLDAIRKQ
+260 TGGADKVRLDAIRKK
-275 IDFAEKRKR
+275 IDFANKRKM
-284 NMEQGALNLATE
+284 NMEQGALNLSTE
-296 LATKHQSDVLTTNA
+296 LATKHQSDILTANA
-310 AVASAQLLVDG
+310 AVASAQRLVDD

-357 NASTWAWNADDGIC
+357 NASTWEWNAEDGIC

-412 QETYTSLK
+412 QETYTNLK
-420 KILEDADKDMQNNIN
+420 KILDDADKDMQDNMN
-435 NMTAAHKQLK
+435 NMTAAQKHLK

-489 SETSSEETA
+489 SETSSEESA

-504 EKEREPIGIRYNEVL
+504 ENEREPIGILYNEVL
-519 ELLGKKEAFDR
+519 ELLGTKESFDR

-539 EDKLTYQTQLDELDE
+539 EDKVNYQTQLDELDE
-554 QLDVAREYNQKAGQV
+554 KLDIASEYNQKACQL
-569 LEDRV
+569 LEDRI
-574 NEHFRFV
+574 NEHFSYV
-581 KWSMFKTNLKGEREA
+581 KFSLFKTNLKGERET

-607 LRLNTA
+607 RRLNTA

-627 KCNEIEVP
+627 KYNEIEVP

-653 QIRMVVTTDDE
+653 QIRFVVTTDDE
-664 LKFEYPAPTVM
+664 LKFEYPALAVM

>member
-37 LGKSTIANAIIYT
+37 LGKSTIANAILYT

-71 IIKEIPHEVELT
+71 IIREIPHEVELT
-83 VRIID
+83 VRVHCIGEEGASNQVII
-88 TGMEPAIMNEIVL
+88 L
-101 KRTLTDSWKGEECR
+101 KRKLTDSWDVDKCT
-115 NTFKYFVNGEI
+115 NTYKYFVNGDI
-126 STASDF
+126 CTANDYCN
-132 KDVVDSICPED
+132 VVDSICPYD
-143 VFRLCSSTRD
+143 AFRLCSSSRH
-153 FVCRPWQEQRNKLQ
+153 FVCLSWQEQRNKLQ
-167 ALVGNITTD
+167 ALVGNISTD
-176 DIAQGDEKFNF
+176 DITQGDEKFDF

-229 PEAQDWEAL
+229 PKAQDWEAL
-238 ATEKAQLNDK
+238 ATEKAQLNEK
-248 LVWYANKIQEIR
+248 LVELANKIQEIR
-260 TGGADKVRLDAIRKQ
+260 TGGADKVRLDAIRKK
-275 IDFAEKRKR
+275 IDYAEKRKR
-284 NMEQGALNLATE
+284 NMEQSAMNLATE
-296 LATKHQSDVLTTNA
+296 QATKHQSDVITANIA
-310 AVASAQLLVDG
+310 ATKAQSLVDD
-321 LKAEMK
+321 LKATMRGYTESE
-327 GLNDTK
+327 
-333 IHAGKQKEECEKQ
+333 IHAKDKKEECERKV
-346 ANEINQKTDEA
+346 ADINNRLDEL
-357 NASTWAWNADDGIC
+357 SKSRWSWNAEDGIC

-381 DVERIKKESEQNFNN
+381 DVERIKKESKNRFNEHKSN
-396 RKANTLKK
+396 ASKKIQEEFNGIQQEYTDAKNILEKLDNDRMVTTNQLVKANKT
-404 LDEDFDKL
+404 
-412 QETYTSLK
+412 
-420 KILEDADKDMQNNIN
+420 
-435 NMTAAHKQLK
+435 LK
-445 EAEFKKLEV
+445 EAEFKKREV
-454 DADKPKTYEQILAE
+454 DAEKPKTYEQILAE

-489 SETSSEETA
+489 SETEETS
-498 KMLAEL
+498 KMLTEL

-539 EDKLTYQTQLDELDE
+539 EDKLTYRAQLDGLDK
-554 QLDVAREYNQKAGQV
+554 QLDVVREYNQKADQL

-607 LRLNTA
+607 RRLNTA

-627 KCNEIEVP
+627 KYNEIEVP

-664 LKFEYPAPTVM
+664 LKFEYPSLAVM

>member
-1 MKQIQFK
+1 MKQILFK

-37 LGKSTIANAIIYT
+37 LGKSTIANAILYT

-71 IIKEIPHEVELT
+71 IIREIPHEVELT
-83 VRIID
+83 VRVHCIGEEGASNQVII
-88 TGMEPAIMNEIVL
+88 L
-101 KRTLTDSWKGEECR
+101 KRKLTDSWDVDKCT
-115 NTFKYFVNGEI
+115 NTYKYFVNGDI
-126 STASDF
+126 CTANDYCN
-132 KDVVDSICPED
+132 VVDSICPYD
-143 VFRLCSSTRD
+143 AFRLCSSSRH
-153 FVCRPWQEQRNKLQ
+153 FVCLSWQEQRNKLQ
-167 ALVGNITTD
+167 ALVGNISTD
-176 DIAQGDEKFNF
+176 DITQGDEKFDF

-206 SRKEVQDQLDSV
+206 SRKEVQNQLDSV

-229 PEAQDWEAL
+229 PKAQDWEAL
-238 ATEKAQLNDK
+238 ATEKAQLNEK
-248 LVWYANKIQEIR
+248 LVELANKIQEIR
-260 TGGADKVRLDAIRKQ
+260 TGGADKVRLDAIRKK

-284 NMEQGALNLATE
+284 NMEQSAMNLATE
-296 LATKHQSDVLTTNA
+296 QATKHQSDVITANIA
-310 AVASAQLLVDG
+310 ATKAQSLVDD
-321 LKAEMK
+321 LKATMRGYTESE
-327 GLNDTK
+327 
-333 IHAGKQKEECEKQ
+333 IHAKDKKEECER
-346 ANEINQKTDEA
+346 NVVDINNRLDEL
-357 NASTWAWNADDGIC
+357 SQSRWSWNAEDGIC

-381 DVERIKKESEQNFNN
+381 DVERIKKESKDRFNEHKSN
-396 RKANTLKK
+396 ASKKIQEEFNGIQQEYTDAKNILEKLDNDRMVTTNQLVKANKT
-404 LDEDFDKL
+404 
-412 QETYTSLK
+412 
-420 KILEDADKDMQNNIN
+420 
-435 NMTAAHKQLK
+435 LK
-445 EAEFKKLEV
+445 EAEFKKREV
-454 DADKPKTYEQILAE
+454 DAEKPKTYEQILAE

-489 SETSSEETA
+489 SETEETS
-498 KMLAEL
+498 KMLTEL

-539 EDKLTYQTQLDELDE
+539 EDKLTYRAQLDELDK
-554 QLDVAREYNQKAGQV
+554 QLDVVREYNQKADQL

-607 LRLNTA
+607 RRLNTA

-627 KCNEIEVP
+627 KYNEIEVP

-664 LKFEYPAPTVM
+664 LKFEYPSLAVM

>member
-1 MKQIQFK
+1 MKQILFK

-37 LGKSTIANAIIYT
+37 LGKSTIANAILYT

-71 IIKEIPHEVELT
+71 IIREIPHEVELT
-83 VRIID
+83 VRVHCIGEEGASNQVII
-88 TGMEPAIMNEIVL
+88 L
-101 KRTLTDSWKGEECR
+101 KRKLTDSWDVDKCT
-115 NTFKYFVNGEI
+115 NTYKYFVNGDI
-126 STASDF
+126 CTANDYCN
-132 KDVVDSICPED
+132 VVDSICPYD
-143 VFRLCSSTRD
+143 AFRLCSSSRH
-153 FVCRPWQEQRNKLQ
+153 FVCLSWQEQRNKLQ
-167 ALVGNITTD
+167 ALVGNISTD
-176 DIAQGDEKFNF
+176 DITQGDEKFDF

-206 SRKEVQDQLDSV
+206 SRKEVQNQLDSV

-229 PEAQDWEAL
+229 PKAQDWEAL
-238 ATEKAQLNDK
+238 ATEKAQLNEK
-248 LVWYANKIQEIR
+248 LVELANKIQEIR
-260 TGGADKVRLDAIRKQ
+260 TGGADKVRLDAIRKK

-284 NMEQGALNLATE
+284 NMEQSAMNLATE
-296 LATKHQSDVLTTNA
+296 QATKHQSDVITANIA
-310 AVASAQLLVDG
+310 ATKAQSLVDD
-321 LKAEMK
+321 LKATMRGYTESE
-327 GLNDTK
+327 
-333 IHAGKQKEECEKQ
+333 IHAKDKKEECER
-346 ANEINQKTDEA
+346 NVVDINNRLDEL
-357 NASTWAWNADDGIC
+357 SKSRWSWNAEDGIC

-381 DVERIKKESEQNFNN
+381 DVERIKKESKDRFNEHKSN
-396 RKANTLKK
+396 ASKKIQEEFNGIQQEYTDAKNILEKLDNDRMVTTNQLVKANKT
-404 LDEDFDKL
+404 
-412 QETYTSLK
+412 
-420 KILEDADKDMQNNIN
+420 
-435 NMTAAHKQLK
+435 LK
-445 EAEFKKLEV
+445 EAEFKKREV
-454 DADKPKTYEQILAE
+454 DAEKPKTYEQILAE

-489 SETSSEETA
+489 SETEETS
-498 KMLAEL
+498 KMLTEL

-539 EDKLTYQTQLDELDE
+539 EDKLTYRAQLDELDK
-554 QLDVAREYNQKAGQV
+554 QLDVVREYNQKADQL

-607 LRLNTA
+607 RRLNTA

-627 KCNEIEVP
+627 KYNEIEVP

-664 LKFEYPAPTVM
+664 LKFEYPSLAVM

>member
-37 LGKSTIANAIIYT
+37 LGKSTIANAIFYT

-71 IIKEIPHEVELT
+71 IIREIPHEVELT
-83 VRIID
+83 VRVHCIGEEGASNQVII
-88 TGMEPAIMNEIVL
+88 L
-101 KRTLTDSWKGEECR
+101 KRKLTDSWDVDKCT
-115 NTFKYFVNGEI
+115 NTYKYFVNGDI
-126 STASDF
+126 CTANDYCN
-132 KDVVDSICPED
+132 VVDSICPYD
-143 VFRLCSSTRD
+143 AFRLCSSSRH
-153 FVCRPWQEQRNKLQ
+153 FVCLSWQEQRNKLQ
-167 ALVGNITTD
+167 ALVGNISTD
-176 DIAQGDEKFNF
+176 DITQGDEKFDF

-218 PIRLEELNKSL
+218 PIRLEESNKLL
-229 PEAQDWEAL
+229 PKAQDWEAL
-238 ATEKAQLNDK
+238 ATEKAQLNEK
-248 LVWYANKIQEIR
+248 LVELANKIQEIR
-260 TGGADKVRLDAIRKQ
+260 TGGADKVRLDAIRKK

-284 NMEQGALNLATE
+284 NMEQSAMNLATE
-296 LATKHQSDVLTTNA
+296 QATKHQSDVITANIA
-310 AVASAQLLVDG
+310 ATKAQSLVDD
-321 LKAEMK
+321 LKATMRGYTESE
-327 GLNDTK
+327 
-333 IHAGKQKEECEKQ
+333 IHAKDKKEECERKV
-346 ANEINQKTDEA
+346 ADINNRLDEL
-357 NASTWAWNADDGIC
+357 SKSRWSWNAEDGIC

-381 DVERIKKESEQNFNN
+381 DVERIKKESKDRFNEHKSN
-396 RKANTLKK
+396 ASKKIQEEFNGIQQEYTDAKNILEKLDNDRMVTTNQLVKANKT
-404 LDEDFDKL
+404 
-412 QETYTSLK
+412 
-420 KILEDADKDMQNNIN
+420 
-435 NMTAAHKQLK
+435 LK
-445 EAEFKKLEV
+445 EAEFKKREV
-454 DADKPKTYEQILAE
+454 DAEKPKTYEQILAE

-489 SETSSEETA
+489 FETEETS
-498 KMLAEL
+498 KMLTEL

-539 EDKLTYQTQLDELDE
+539 EDKLTYRAQLDELDK
-554 QLDVAREYNQKAGQV
+554 QLDVVREYNQKADQL

-607 LRLNTA
+607 RRLNTA

-627 KCNEIEVP
+627 KYNEIEVP

-664 LKFEYPAPTVM
+664 LKFEYPSLAVM

>member
-37 LGKSTIANAIIYT
+37 LGKSTIANAILYT

-71 IIKEIPHEVELT
+71 IIREIPHEVELT
-83 VRIID
+83 VRVHCIGEEGASNQVII
-88 TGMEPAIMNEIVL
+88 L
-101 KRTLTDSWKGEECR
+101 KRKLTDSWDVDKCT
-115 NTFKYFVNGEI
+115 NTYKYFVNGDI
-126 STASDF
+126 CTANDYCN
-132 KDVVDSICPED
+132 VVDSICPYD
-143 VFRLCSSTRD
+143 AFRLCSSSRH
-153 FVCRPWQEQRNKLQ
+153 FVCLSWQEQRNKLQ
-167 ALVGNITTD
+167 ALVGNISTD
-176 DIAQGDEKFNF
+176 DITQGDEKFDF

-206 SRKEVQDQLDSV
+206 SRKEVQDQLNSV

-229 PEAQDWEAL
+229 PKAQDWEAL
-238 ATEKAQLNDK
+238 ATEKAQLNEK
-248 LVWYANKIQEIR
+248 LVELANKIQEIR
-260 TGGADKVRLDAIRKQ
+260 TGGADKVRLDAIRKK

-284 NMEQGALNLATE
+284 NMEQSAMNLATE
-296 LATKHQSDVLTTNA
+296 QATKHQSDVITANIA
-310 AVASAQLLVDG
+310 ATKAQSLVDD
-321 LKAEMK
+321 LKATMRGYTESE
-327 GLNDTK
+327 
-333 IHAGKQKEECEKQ
+333 IHAKDKKEECERKV
-346 ANEINQKTDEA
+346 ADINNRLDEL
-357 NASTWAWNADDGIC
+357 SKSRWSWNAEDGIC

-381 DVERIKKESEQNFNN
+381 DVERIKKESKDRFNEHKSN
-396 RKANTLKK
+396 ASKKIQEEFNGIQQEYTDAKNLLDKLDNDRMVTTNQLVKANKTLK
-404 LDEDFDKL
+404 
-412 QETYTSLK
+412 ET
-420 KILEDADKDMQNNIN
+420 
-435 NMTAAHKQLK
+435 
-445 EAEFKKLEV
+445 EFKKREV
-454 DADKPKTYEQILAE
+454 DAEKPKTYEQILAE

-489 SETSSEETA
+489 SETEETS
-498 KMLAEL
+498 KMLTEL

-539 EDKLTYQTQLDELDE
+539 EDKLTYRAQLDELDK
-554 QLDVAREYNQKAGQV
+554 QLDVVREYNQKADQL

-607 LRLNTA
+607 RRLNTA

-627 KCNEIEVP
+627 KYNEIEVP

-664 LKFEYPAPTVM
+664 LKFEYPSLAVM